1 MPFADHDLILL
12 VIYYVIFV
20 FENNPS
26 LGIDTLNTAYYDLND
41 NEFQYREEK
50 DEKAYQHAIRIF
62 NGRYGAFCL

>member
-1 MPFADHDLILL
+1 M
-12 VIYYVIFV
+12 FV
-20 FENNPS
+20 SENNPQ

-62 NGRYGAFCL
+62 NDPCRTFCLQ